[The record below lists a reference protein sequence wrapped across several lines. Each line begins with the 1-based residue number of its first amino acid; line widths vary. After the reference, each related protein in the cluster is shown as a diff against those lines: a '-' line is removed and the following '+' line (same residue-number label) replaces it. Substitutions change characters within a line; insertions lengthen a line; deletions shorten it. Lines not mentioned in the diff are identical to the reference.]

1 MLLVVV
7 EDRHA
12 ESALRQALD
21 SARERGA
28 DVVVLT
34 GDALLSMRLQREGI
48 AARRT
53 IHGMEG
59 PAAHEADGNPVLDSR
74 DRLALEGATAA
85 FGAYATFDGTD
96 FAPYLQYTL
105 IPSFIRAI
113 RNVTAVQDQLET
125 GAFDRIVLAGGGALV
140 HAARLVASH
149 RAIATET
156 IGGDLLSRA
165 QQAFSRLR
173 AGRAT
178 RWVDTE
184 FRALV
189 LEPGFLSMLFVKGV
203 WRRLTAPA
211 PAAPRPDALIVVG
224 DRFTADVVER
234 LSGASRQIVLAGAT
248 QPGRALFTNASALVP
263 LEAFGRWSDPLNT
276 AATMIDAAARSLS
289 LTTDVAHG
297 RQFVVD
303 GVRYWPLVRR
313 AAALHILIWIQKLR
327 HVQTLAARA
336 AHASPRA
343 QLLTSTDVTAYN
355 RVLVDTAR
363 RFGVA
368 STGIQHGIT
377 GEPNGHSVV
386 HVDTLA
392 TWGPQAEAWYRAHA
406 PQTATFVVTGN
417 PRFDGLATRVPGPQP
432 LAAASPQPPAPLT
445 VCICTGFMSDFS
457 TGSSDYQNLAMLD
470 TVIEWAKTQP
480 GARVIHKMH
489 PGEELE
495 HYAAA
500 GRALGWDPLTLTT
513 IREPILYD
521 VLERSDLLVTAYSST
536 VLEALVL
543 GTPAI
548 VFDGMVQRKLLHKGA
563 TPLTRVPG
571 VTIVY
576 SRDELRQQLDARRSA
591 PPFDRAALRATRELR
606 EYLSGLDGEATAR
619 VAALLR

>member
-12 ESALRQALD
+12 EPALRQALD

-28 DVVVLT
+28 GVVVLT
-34 GDALLSMRLQREGI
+34 ADALLAMRLEREGI

-53 IHGMEG
+53 IHGLED
-59 PAAHEADGNPVLDSR
+59 PATHKPDGNPLLEERDAAALDGV
-74 DRLALEGATAA
+74 AAA
-85 FGAYATFDGTD
+85 FGEHATFDGTD
-96 FAPYLQYTL
+96 FGPYLQYTL
-105 IPSFIRAI
+105 LPSFIRAI
-113 RNVTAVQDQLET
+113 RNVTAVQDQLAT
-125 GAFDRIVLAGGGALV
+125 GTFDGIVLAGGGALV
-140 HAARLVASH
+140 RAARLVASH
-149 RAIATET
+149 RSIVSET
-156 IGGDLLSRA
+156 IGGDFLSRA
-165 QQAFSRLR
+165 LQAFSRLR

-189 LEPGFLSMLFVKGV
+189 LEPGFLSMLFVKGF
-203 WRRLTAPA
+203 WRRLTDPA
-211 PAAPRPDALIVVG
+211 PPPPHPEALIVVG

-234 LSGASRQIVLAGAT
+234 LTGASRQIVLAGAT
-248 QPGRALFTNASALVP
+248 QPGRALFANASGLVP
-263 LEAFGRWSDPLNT
+263 LEAFGRWSDPLHT

-289 LTTDVAHG
+289 LANDTAHG

-313 AAALHILIWIQKLR
+313 AVACHILIWIQKLR

-336 AHASPRA
+336 AYASPRA
-343 QLLTSTDVTAYN
+343 RLLMSHDVTAYN

-368 STGIQHGIT
+368 SIGIQHGIT
-377 GEPNGHSVV
+377 AETNGHSVA

-406 PQTATFVVTGN
+406 RQTATFVVTGN
-417 PRFDGLATRVPGPQP
+417 PRFDGLAKREVRANPP
-432 LAAASPQPPAPLT
+432 SPIPNPFTIT
-445 VCICTGFMSDFS
+445 VCTGFVSHFS
-457 TGSSDYQNLAMLD
+457 TGASEYENLRMLH
-470 TVIEWAKTQP
+470 TVIEWARSQP
-480 GARVIHKMH
+480 GVRVIHKMH
-489 PGEELE
+489 PGEEPE
-495 HYAAA
+495 YYRAS
-500 GRALGWDPLTLTT
+500 GQALGWDPLTLTT
-513 IREPILYD
+513 TREPILYD
-521 VLERSDLLVTAYSST
+521 VLERSDVLVAAYSST

-548 VFDGMVQRKLLHKGA
+548 VFDGVVQRKLLHEGP

-576 SRDELRQQLDARRSA
+576 TDDDLRGRLDARRSA
-591 PPFDRAALRATRELR
+591 PPLDRAALRASPELR

-619 VAALLR
+619 VAALLG